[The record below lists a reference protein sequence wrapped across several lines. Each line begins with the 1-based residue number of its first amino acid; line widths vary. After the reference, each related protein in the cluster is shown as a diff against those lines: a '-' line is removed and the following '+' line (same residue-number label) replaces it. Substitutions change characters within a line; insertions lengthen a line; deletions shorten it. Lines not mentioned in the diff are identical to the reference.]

1 VTAAEKL
8 RLKKLRGK
16 KIEKVTSVDLFCGAG
31 GTSTGLAE
39 ACKELGK
46 PVELIAVNHWTIAVE
61 THKKNHP
68 WATHY
73 CEAIE
78 RINPRKVVPSGRL
91 KLLVAS
97 PECTHHSKARG
108 ARPMNDQSRA
118 QPWQVLKWCQELYVE
133 NLVLENI
140 EEMVDWGPLG
150 ADGRPLK
157 SKKGETFRAFISSLE
172 SMDYKVEYRILNS
185 ADFGDATTRK
195 RLFMLCRRPA
205 HKKIRWPL
213 PSHTRVPEAGDLFQ
227 SDLKPWRPAKEI
239 IDWSI
244 EGESIFNRK
253 RPLKNTTLE
262 RIAAGLRK
270 FCGPAAEPFLLILR
284 RHMDAMSVDS
294 PLPTICANGNHVA
307 LCEPKKDAFILQQQS
322 GGSPRSVS
330 NPVPTIATKG
340 AQSLVEPQPFLIPF
354 YNERKG
360 QKPRTHDL
368 NSPVPSIPATGS
380 GKFAVIEPKAFVV
393 TPGGTDLPGGRSV
406 SEPLPTVMAK
416 DRFAVVEP
424 KAFMIGAGGPEG
436 QGRNPQSIDDPLRTI
451 LACDHKAVIQPKAFL
466 VSPAHGEGVDRRA
479 HSLNQPLKSPT
490 CSNEFA
496 VVEPEAFV
504 VSMEHGKSKGKGNK
518 NGKRAYSM
526 KNPLPTITSA
536 DGWAMAQPCII
547 KYNGTGKAN
556 SVDEP
561 LDTVTAKDRFGLMI
575 PGVGVVGLD
584 IKFRML
590 RPHELAA
597 AMGFPKKYQFMGT
610 REQQVRQIG
619 NAVACNTAKALCKA
633 LLED

>member
-1 VTAAEKL
+1 VNAAQKL
-8 RLKKLRGK
+8 R
-16 KIEKVTSVDLFCGAG
+16 KVTSVDLFCGAG

-39 ACKELGK
+39 ACRELK
-46 PVELIAVNHWTIAVE
+46 MDVELIAVNHWTVAVE

-78 RINPRKVVPSGRL
+78 RINPRKVIPSGRL

-97 PECTHHSKARG
+97 PECTHHAKARG

-118 QPWQVLKWCQELYVE
+118 QSWHVLKWCQELYIENVLLECVE
-133 NLVLENI
+133 ELL
-140 EEMVDWGPLG
+140 DWGPLG

-157 SKKGETFRAFISSLE
+157 SKRGETYRAFVTALE
-172 SMDYKVEYRILNS
+172 SMDYRVEHRILNA

-195 RLFMLCRRPA
+195 RLFMLCRRPS
-205 HKKIRWPL
+205 HKKIFWPL
-213 PSHTRVPEAGDLFQ
+213 QSHTRLSEAGDLFQ
-227 SDLKPWRPAKEI
+227 PNLKPWRPAKEI

-244 EGESIFNRK
+244 EGESIFSRK
-253 RPLKNTTLE
+253 RPLKRTTLE

-284 RHMDAMSVDS
+284 QHMDAQSING
-294 PLPTICANGNHVA
+294 PLPAIRANGTHVA
-307 LCEPKKDAFILQQQS
+307 LCEPKADAFILQQQS
-322 GGSPRSVS
+322 GGAPRSV
-330 NPVPTIATKG
+330 NKPTPTIAAKG

-360 QKPRTHDL
+360 QIPRTHDVKR
-368 NSPVPSIPATGS
+368 PIPSIPATGS
-380 GKFAVIEPKAFVV
+380 GKFAVIEPEAFI
-393 TPGGTDLPGGRSV
+393 
-406 SEPLPTVMAK
+406 
-416 DRFAVVEP
+416 
-424 KAFMIGAGGPEG
+424 IGAGGPEG
-436 QGRNPQSIDDPLRTI
+436 QGRNPQSLGDPLRTVMS
-451 LACDHKAVIQPKAFL
+451 CDHKAIVKPEAFL
-466 VSPAHGEGVDRRA
+466 VSPGHGEGTGRRA
-479 HSLNQPLKSPT
+479 HSLKQPLKSPT
-490 CSNEFA
+490 GSNEFA
-496 VVEPEAFV
+496 VVQPEGFILN
-504 VSMEHGKSKGKGNK
+504 MEHGAPNGKSKKS
-518 NGKRAYSM
+518 GKRMSSM
-526 KNPLPTITSA
+526 KVPLGTITSA
-536 DGWAMAQPCII
+536 DAWAMATPCII

-556 SVDEP
+556 SVEEP

-597 AMGFPKKYQFMGT
+597 AMGFPKDYQFMGN

-619 NAVACNTAKALCKA
+619 NAVAVYTAKSLCKA
-633 LLED
+633 ILED

>member
-1 VTAAEKL
+1 MSAARKL
-8 RLKKLRGK
+8 Q
-16 KIEKVTSVDLFCGAG
+16 KVTSVDLFCGAG

-39 ACKELGK
+39 ACKELK
-46 PVELIAVNHWTIAVE
+46 VDVELIAINHWTVAVE
-61 THKKNHP
+61 THKKNHK

-78 RINPRKVVPSGRL
+78 RINPRTVVPSGRL

-97 PECTHHSKARG
+97 PECTHHAKARG
-108 ARPMNDQSRA
+108 GRPMLDQSRA
-118 QPWQVLKWCQELYVE
+118 QCWHILKWAQELYC
-133 NLVLENI
+133 ENI
-140 EEMVDWGPLG
+140 LIENVEEFRDYGPLG
-150 ADGRPLK
+150 ADGRPMK
-157 SKKGETFRAFISSLE
+157 SKKGETFKAFVRGLE
-172 SMDYKVEYRILNS
+172 SLGYRVEHKILNA

-205 HKKIRWPL
+205 HKKVHWPP

-227 SDLKPWRPAKEI
+227 SDLKPWVPAKKI

-253 RPLKNTTLE
+253 RPLKRTTLE

-270 FCGPAAEPFLLILR
+270 FCGAAAEPFLLILR
-284 RHMDAMSVDS
+284 QHMDAMSING
-294 PLPTICANGNHVA
+294 PLPSICANGNHVA
-307 LCEPKKDAFILQQQS
+307 LCEPHQDAFILQQQS
-322 GGSPRSVS
+322 GGAPRSV
-330 NPVPTIATKG
+330 NKPTPTIATKG

-360 QKPRTHDL
+360 QKPRTHDV
-368 NSPVPSIPATGS
+368 NEPVPSIPATGS
-380 GKFAVIEPKAFVV
+380 GKFALIQPGPYMGQPEAFVV
-393 TPGGTDLPGGRSV
+393 TPGGTNMKDGRSV
-406 SEPLPTVMAK
+406 TEPLPTVMAK

-424 KAFMIGAGGPEG
+424 KAF
-436 QGRNPQSIDDPLRTI
+436 
-451 LACDHKAVIQPKAFL
+451 L
-466 VSPAHGEGVDRRA
+466 VSPGHGEGTDRRA
-479 HSLNQPLKSPT
+479 HSMEEPLKSPT
-490 CSNEFA
+490 GSNEFA
-496 VVEPEAFV
+496 VVEPDAFV
-504 VSMEHGKSKGKGNK
+504 LSMEHGKNGKHSGK
-518 NGKRAYSM
+518 NGKRVYSM
-526 KNPLPTITSA
+526 KKPMPTITSA
-536 DGWAMAQPCII
+536 DAWAMAKPCII

-556 SVDEP
+556 SVEEP

-584 IKFRML
+584 IRFRML

-597 AMGFPKKYQFMGT
+597 AMGFPKGYQFMGT

-619 NAVACNTAKALCKA
+619 NAVACYTAKALCKA